1 MAWTLEVR
9 VIPGARKT
17 EAELTPEGLK
27 VRLAAPAVE
36 GKANKALLAYLAGR
50 CGLRKS
56 GVTLIRGEKAR
67 IKVVELE
74 GEPPAGGLE
83 ALFAGTANGT
93 RSRT

>member
-9 VIPGARKT
+9 VITGARKT

-36 GKANKALLAYLAGR
+36 GKANKALLEFLAAR

-56 GVTLIRGEKAR
+56 AVTLIRGDKAR
-67 IKVVELE
+67 VKVVQLD

-83 ALFAGTANGT
+83 ALFAGTADGK